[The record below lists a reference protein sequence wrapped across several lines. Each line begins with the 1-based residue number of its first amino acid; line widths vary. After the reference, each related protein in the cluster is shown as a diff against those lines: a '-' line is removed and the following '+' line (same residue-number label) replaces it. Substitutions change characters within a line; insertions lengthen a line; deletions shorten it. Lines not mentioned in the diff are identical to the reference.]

1 MTRTRA
7 SGGTSPSKTI
17 KETLGLSKPSSSS
30 TKTKTKTKPKEEKPV
45 AKYLPTSSEFMDTAE
60 SLKVQVGESIHL
72 EAPKKLMSTGSFGW
86 SGSKNGSVSL
96 KNGKKVDVS
105 ISINVVV
112 QNSSPSKR
120 KSVGADTKGKAK
132 KGKVIR
138 YHSSSSSSD

>member
-7 SGGTSPSKTI
+7 SGGISPSKTN
-17 KETLGLSKPSSSS
+17 KEKLGLSKPTSLS
-30 TKTKTKTKPKEEKPV
+30 TKTKPKPKEKKLV
-45 AKYLPTSSEFMDTAE
+45 EKYLPSQSEFMDAAE

-72 EAPKKLMSTGSFGW
+72 EAPKRVMSTGSFGW
-86 SGSKNGSVSL
+86 TGSRNGSVTL
-96 KNGKKVDVS
+96 KNGKQVDVS

-112 QNSSPSKR
+112 QNSSSYKR

-138 YHSSSSSSD
+138 YRSSSSSSD